1 MMNPDDP
8 FNIGQH
14 VDQSYRDSIGTI
26 GPDGKRKWVFPW
38 QPKGK
43 MYNRRTM
50 LSVIYLCLF
59 FGLPFLKHNG
69 HPMFLFNVLE
79 RKFILFGA
87 IFWPQDL
94 VIFGVAMITFII
106 FVVMFTVAF
115 GRIFC
120 GWICPQ
126 TIFMEMVFRRI
137 EYWIDGSAAHQIK
150 LKNSPWTL
158 EKIIKRVTKH
168 VLFYWIA
175 LLISNT
181 FLAYM
186 IGLDDLLKIIKE
198 PISLH
203 KGGFTL
209 IIIFSAVFYFVY
221 AWFREQVCLIACPYG
236 RLQGVMLDKNS
247 IVVAYDFKRGEPR
260 GHIHKGEDPQSK
272 GDCIDCGMCVKVCP
286 TAIDIRNGT
295 QLECVNCT
303 ACIDAC
309 DEVMVKVHKP
319 KGLVRLTSENAIT
332 DERRKGMLWITKAYI
347 AVLTLLLL
355 ILVAL
360 MVSRKNID
368 TTILRAP
375 GILFQKLDSTHYSN
389 LYQIK
394 TINKTYTTAYL
405 NLAVIEPKGAVVK
418 MVGDSIKIKPESKYD
433 GQFFLVLP
441 AQEMTG
447 HKTKV
452 VFQIYHDGDIIETV
466 KTNFLGPIYQ

>member
-1 MMNPDDP
+1 
-8 FNIGQH
+8 
-14 VDQSYRDSIGTI
+14 
-26 GPDGKRKWVFPW
+26 
-38 QPKGK
+38 
-43 MYNRRTM
+43 
-50 LSVIYLCLF
+50 
-59 FGLPFLKHNG
+59 
-69 HPMFLFNVLE
+69 
-79 RKFILFGA
+79 
-87 IFWPQDL
+87 
-94 VIFGVAMITFII
+94 
-106 FVVMFTVAF
+106 MFTVAF

-137 EYWIDGSAAHQIK
+137 EYWIDGTAAHQIK
-150 LKNSPWTL
+150 LKNSPWTT

-168 VLFYWIA
+168 LAFYLVA

-181 FLAYM
+181 FLSYI
-186 IGLDDLLKIIKE
+186 IGIDELFKIIND
-198 PISLH
+198 PIAMHL
-203 KGGFTL
+203 GGFTMML
-209 IIIFSAVFYFVY
+209 IFSGVFYFVY
-221 AWFREQVCLIACPYG
+221 AWFREQVCIIACPYG

-260 GHIHKGEDPQSK
+260 GHIHKGEDPKSK

-309 DEVMVKVHKP
+309 DEVMDKVHKP
-319 KGLVRLTSENAIT
+319 KGLIRLTSENKIV
-332 DERRKGMLWITKAYI
+332 DNNKQGMLWITKAYI
-347 AVLTLLLL
+347 AVLSLLL
-355 ILVAL
+355 IILIAL
-360 MVSRKNID
+360 ISSRQNVE

-394 TINKTYTTAYL
+394 TINKTYQKV
-405 NLAVIEPKGAVVK
+405 NLTIKVESPAGAVVK

-433 GQFFLVLP
+433 GQFFLILSGKV
-441 AQEMTG
+441 MTG

-452 VFQIYHDGDIIETV
+452 VFKIYKDGEAIETV